1 MPTDMML
8 EARDNRIAENIAAS
22 GMLSV
27 RAGSATPTQNTNTS
41 PCGYAEQFAANP
53 VASPGKDEYVQ
64 PPPARSAAT
73 PYVDGTQIG
82 GQTMVVDEGV
92 SNKTDGAATNPS
104 EKKSLGKRVSDLW
117 KRFLDL
123 FKNSGETKAD
133 EKGSCCRGE
142 KVH

>member
-1 MPTDMML
+1 MATDMIL
-8 EARDNRIAENIAAS
+8 DARANRIAEQKIEQRGSSTKAR
-22 GMLSV
+22 SV
-27 RAGSATPTQNTNTS
+27 APKQNTNTP
-41 PCGYAEQFAANP
+41 PCGWAEQFAANP
-53 VASPGKDEYVQ
+53 VASSGKDEYVQ

-73 PYVDGTQIG
+73 PYVDSTQIG

-104 EKKSLGKRVSDLW
+104 EKKSLWR
-117 KRFLDL
+117 RFLDL

-133 EKGSCCRGE
+133 EKRSCCRGE